1 MNVLDHLKNSA
12 VIDIKNYCKNNSI
25 NAGVAMMHVNG
36 DFNLS
41 TLIRNANFFGFNEVC
56 YVGHKKWDR
65 RGSVGTH
72 HYTDLLYFRN
82 EEFFVDYL
90 NHSRYT
96 LICIENNI
104 PEYKHK
110 TVELDELDFL
120 SDIEKPMFVFGEE
133 TNGLSDFMLDNSK
146 LIVTIPAYGSVRSLN
161 VGTTSGIIM
170 CQYRLALN
178 SNNYDKSF
186 SKSI

>member
-1 MNVLDHLKNSA
+1 MNVLDNLKNST
-12 VIDIKNYCKNNSI
+12 VIDIKNYCKNNCI
-25 NAGVAMMHVNG
+25 NAVAMIHVNG

-41 TLIRNANFFGFNEVC
+41 TLIRNANFFGFKEVC

-72 HYTDLLYFRN
+72 HYTDLLYFKN
-82 EEFFVDYL
+82 EEFFVDYI
-90 NHSRYT
+90 NSKEYT

-110 TVELDELDFL
+110 IVELDELDFL
-120 SDIEKPMFVFGEE
+120 HDIENPMFVFGEE
-133 TNGLSDFMLDNSK
+133 SNGLNDFMLDACK
-146 LIVTIPAYGSVRSLN
+146 CIITIPSYGSVRSLN

-170 CQYRLALN
+170 SQYRLAIN
-178 SNNYDKSF
+178 SNIYDKSPNKF
-186 SKSI
+186 I